1 MTEEI
6 VPTPK
11 LERSMISHMGAALQ
25 SYTDWAY
32 SPLCIAVLNK
42 KTAFNQGM
50 DKRLFVEAEVEVVLK
65 MIKSKFAEYN
75 QTDKLSPYHGKALE
89 TLKELL

>member
-1 MTEEI
+1 MATQTAPPKDSRTIEVQTDIKDVTEEI
-6 VPTPK
+6 QPTPK
-11 LERSMISHMGAALQ
+11 LDRSMISHMGAALQ

-65 MIKSKFAEYN
+65 LIKS
-75 QTDKLSPYHGKALE
+75 
-89 TLKELL
+89 